1 MSASSMMM
9 TMGSMMTTTTTAP
22 QRPGV
27 GVRRIAT
34 PSASF
39 NNDVRSAGGK
49 RRLHHRGSRARLRC
63 DAAAGDGGAG
73 GEDDE
78 LFEGDLLANNA
89 ASVNGKLRTLV
100 VGITDEQGEAG
111 LGCASSSIVNRPSSI
126 VCVWCTRFQ
135 TIRSFRALDH
145 REAPLSTITWFC
157 SVQDDGGGGGVR

>member
-111 LGCASSSIVNRPSSI
+111 PGCASSSIFNRPSFACGARGSKPF
-126 VCVWCTRFQ
+126 VHFAR
-135 TIRSFRALDH
+135 L
-145 REAPLSTITWFC
+145 ITERHPSLPSRGFAQFKTT
-157 SVQDDGGGGGVR
+157 VAVAA